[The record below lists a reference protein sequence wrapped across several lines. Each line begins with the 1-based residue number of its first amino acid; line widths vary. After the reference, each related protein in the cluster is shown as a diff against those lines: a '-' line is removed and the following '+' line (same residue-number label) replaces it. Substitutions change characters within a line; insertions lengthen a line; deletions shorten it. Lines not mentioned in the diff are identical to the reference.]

1 MFLKKF
7 IQDEAGLT
15 TVEYAVGTCAAAGLG
30 GLLVKLLSSDTMLQL
45 LQNLIERAFTL
56 IFG

>member
-1 MFLKKF
+1 MFLKKL
-7 IQDEAGLT
+7 IQDETGMT

-30 GLLVKLLSSDTMLQL
+30 GLLFKLLSSDGMQQL
-45 LQNLIERAFTL
+45 IWNIIQRAFSA

>member
-1 MFLKKF
+1 MFLKKL
-7 IQDEAGLT
+7 IYEDAGLT

-30 GLLVKLLSSDTMLQL
+30 GLLVKLLSSDTILQL
-45 LQNLIERAFTL
+45 LQSLIERAFTL